1 MKNGPRFV
9 MSFAIVYVVLTLTG
23 SLAALGYGALK
34 RSGALE
40 IELSMPVLPI
50 PDISM
55 AEFEMPTLAWPQLP
69 VISWP
74 DIAFDFEWPQMQGL
88 EIQFPSRDL
97 AALVIKPDDE
107 KLAFALAATEPASG
121 EEGPAANSAYLY
133 DLEEQEIS
141 VDAVLVPKKSTV
153 LSSSRDGQITAI
165 HFENGDV
172 FKKGDVLVE
181 YDCRDIEAELAAR
194 ESEESLTRQKS
205 LRSAKL
211 LKLEIISNIENLT
224 LNTEQKK
231 AEAMKEAIQ
240 QRVDSCY
247 IRAAYDGRVTNRLA
261 NPGEYTRTDRVLM
274 EISSLDDLEAEFL
287 MPSRW
292 LRWVNTGASVDIN
305 LVETGG
311 SYKARIRRIH
321 GEVDPSSQSIQM
333 TAELE
338 PYDAPLLPGMSGEV
352 IVNAARIRDEGIS
365 GYLETGRK
373 NQE

>member
-1 MKNGPRFV
+1 MKNAPRFV
-9 MSFAIVYVVLTLTG
+9 MAFAVVYVLLTLVG
-23 SLAALGYGALK
+23 SAAALSYGALQ
-34 RSGALE
+34 RSGVLE
-40 IELSMPVLPI
+40 IDLAMPFSI
-50 PDISM
+50 PDM
-55 AEFEMPTLAWPQLP
+55 AMVQFKMPKLPMPELP

-74 DIAFDFEWPQMQGL
+74 DIRDLKIE
-88 EIQFPSRDL
+88 FPSYDL
-97 AALVIKPDDE
+97 GGIVNDADAE
-107 KLAFALAATEPASG
+107 KFAFALAATEPAAG
-121 EEGPAANSAYLY
+121 VEEKAQKSQDEPSYLY

-141 VDAVLVPKKSTV
+141 VDAVLVPQKSTV
-153 LSSSRDGQITAI
+153 ISSSRDGKITAI
-165 HFENGDV
+165 NFENGDV

-181 YDCRDIEAELAAR
+181 YDCRDIEAELSAR

-231 AEAMKEAIQ
+231 AEAQKEAIQ
-240 QRVDSCY
+240 QRLDSCY

-274 EISSLDDLEAEFL
+274 EVSSLDDLEAEFL
-287 MPSRW
+287 LPSRW
-292 LRWVNTGASVDIN
+292 LRWVNAGAPIDIS
-305 LVETGG
+305 LVETGQ

-338 PYDAPLLPGMSGEV
+338 PYDAPLLPGMSGQV
-352 IVNAARIRDEGIS
+352 MVNAGRIRDEGIS

-373 NQE
+373 KQE